1 MNIKTKEIYSEV
13 YQVLNLLGDE
23 YINKLPRSL
32 YNMIKEKRDI
42 NYIPQ
47 YTEDLPLNQ
56 QNIQKNTLA
65 IITLLHLNYWCEDDN
80 EKYEIKR
87 ILKENENKYQEE
99 IRNKYNPNDIFKQIN
114 HEEQEQIDI
123 AKKQISM
130 IEYKESFF
138 KKIINKIKNFFNI
151 N

>member
-56 QNIQKNTLA
+56 QNIQK
-65 IITLLHLNYWCEDDN
+65 
-80 EKYEIKR
+80 K
-87 ILKENENKYQEE
+87 
-99 IRNKYNPNDIFKQIN
+99 
-114 HEEQEQIDI
+114 
-123 AKKQISM
+123 
-130 IEYKESFF
+130 
-138 KKIINKIKNFFNI
+138 
-151 N
+151 

>member
-99 IRNKYNPNDIFKQIN
+99 IRNKYNPDDIFKQIN